1 MPASI
6 ENIIL
11 FDGFCNFCNF
21 WMNFIIDR
29 DAKSIFKFASL
40 QSESGAKLTEKY
52 SMKAKDIDS
61 VILIIDDKY
70 FVKSEATLRIAKE
83 LTSFWKLFYYLKVI
97 PLPVRDFIYDLIAK
111 NRYAIFGKRDTCRVP
126 TEEEKGRFII

>member
-21 WMNFIIDR
+21 WMNFIMDR

-70 FVKSEATLRIAKE
+70 FVKSEAALRIAKE

-97 PLPVRDFIYDLIAK
+97 PLPVRDFIYDLIAN
-111 NRYAIFGKRDTCRVP
+111 NRYVIFGKRDSCRVP
-126 TEEEKGRFII
+126 TQEEKNRFII